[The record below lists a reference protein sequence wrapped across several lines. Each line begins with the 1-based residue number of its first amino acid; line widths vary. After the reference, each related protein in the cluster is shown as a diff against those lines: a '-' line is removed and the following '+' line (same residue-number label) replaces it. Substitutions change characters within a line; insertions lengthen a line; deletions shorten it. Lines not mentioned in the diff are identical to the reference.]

1 MTYEI
6 AQRERYENAVELPE
20 GVSANFEHG
29 ILTVTGPNGSVSRKL
44 QSKDTAVSVANGA
57 IEFVTTRPTKRF
69 KREINTFVAH
79 VKNMVLGVTQGH
91 TYKVQIASSH
101 FPITTQNQDGKVIVK
116 NFVGEKKA
124 RSVRIPEGVTVKV
137 EGDIVVI
144 TSAELEKAGNF
155 AGALEKLCVR
165 PNFDNRI
172 FQDGLYIIE
181 KNGRKV

>member
-6 AQRERYENAVELPE
+6 AVRERYESTVELPE
-20 GVSANFEHG
+20 GVSARFEHG
-29 ILTVTGPNGSVSRKL
+29 TLTVSGPQGENARKL
-44 QSKDTAVSVANGA
+44 QSKDTKITVENGGVQL
-57 IEFVTTRPTKRF
+57 VTTRPTKRF
-69 KREINTFVAH
+69 KREINTFRAH
-79 VKNMVLGVTQGH
+79 ITNMIEGVTNGH
-91 TYKVQIASSH
+91 TYKVQVASSH
-101 FPITTQNQDGKVIVK
+101 FPITIQNQDGKLLVK

-124 RSVRIPEGVTVKV
+124 RSVRIPKGVTVKV
-137 EGDIVVI
+137 EGDVIVI